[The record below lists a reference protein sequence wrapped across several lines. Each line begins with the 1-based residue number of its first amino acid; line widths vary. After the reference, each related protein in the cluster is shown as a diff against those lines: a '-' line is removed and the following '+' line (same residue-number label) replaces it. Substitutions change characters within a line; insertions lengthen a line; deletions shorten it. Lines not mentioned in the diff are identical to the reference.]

1 MVYTP
6 QTYYRSEAAKQLAER
21 VASGEGLDS
30 LNVKVN
36 IDTIL
41 PNRDSEV
48 INQVQ
53 QAIEENTNFVLFQD
67 KSHYIIIIPCKLA
80 VACYVDGVQQ
90 TTEAMKDMQQF
101 QNRVK
106 IAFVVYDKFYR
117 LDRFIESG
125 RNGDESLPVHTAGKD
140 MSDGEAG
147 TGESKTSIPYETI

>member
-1 MVYTP
+1 MAYTP
-6 QTYYRSEAAKQLAER
+6 QITYRSQSCKDLAER
-21 VASGEGLDS
+21 IERGAAYDS

-41 PNRDSEV
+41 PNRDGDV

-53 QAIEENTNFVLFQD
+53 QAIEENTNFVLFSD

-90 TTEAMKDMQQF
+90 TMEVMKDMQQF

-106 IAFVVYDKFYR
+106 IAFAVYDKFHR
-117 LDRFIESG
+117 VDRCIESG
-125 RNGDESLPVHTAGKD
+125 GNGNGALSGNSNRENLPNGK
-140 MSDGEAG
+140 AR
-147 TGESKTSIPYETI
+147 T